1 MYAGSSNTTTLTCGL
16 SNPYSGY
23 MTMADKVTLSRIIL
37 APLFFILYRYPLL
50 PALPTI
56 ILLWILFWIIEISD
70 LVDGKVARSSKQ
82 VSDFGKLFDPFA
94 DVLARITYFT
104 CFAFSGIMP
113 LWVFLIILYREFSIS
128 FLRMILS
135 SKGIAMG
142 ARPGGKLKAGLY
154 MTSGMLALL
163 LVSLERLSILAD
175 LIPALKVIVLA
186 AFIVAG
192 LLSILSFIDYLV
204 QYRKLTA

>member
-1 MYAGSSNTTTLTCGL
+1 
-16 SNPYSGY
+16 

-175 LIPALKVIVLA
+175 FIPALKVIVLA
-186 AFIVAG
+186 AFIIAG
-192 LLSILSFIDYLV
+192 LLSILSFIDYLA
-204 QYRKLTA
+204 QYRKLTAWSH

>member
-1 MYAGSSNTTTLTCGL
+1 MTYGL

-186 AFIVAG
+186 AFIIAG
-192 LLSILSFIDYLV
+192 LLSILSFIDYLA

>member
-1 MYAGSSNTTTLTCGL
+1 
-16 SNPYSGY
+16 

-175 LIPALKVIVLA
+175 FIPALKVIVLA
-186 AFIVAG
+186 AFIIAG
-192 LLSILSFIDYLV
+192 LLSILSFIDYLA